1 MTSLAISTPVG
12 RMVLTEEDGAITRVI
27 WSEEAAGEGSP
38 LLREAARQVEAYFA
52 GALTEF
58 DLPLRV
64 EASGV
69 VKLVCAQMRKI
80 PFGET
85 TTYGAIS
92 KKLGF
97 SAQSIG
103 GACGANPIPL
113 IIPCHRVLGA
123 SGLGGFSGGTG
134 VETKVALL
142 RHEGAASLLI

>member
-1 MTSLAISTPVG
+1 MATLALSTPVG
-12 RMVLTEEDGAITRVI
+12 RIVLTEAGGAITRI
-27 WSEEAAGEGSP
+27 KWSDEAAGEGSP
-38 LLREAARQVEAYFA
+38 LLREAERQIGEYFA
-52 GALTEF
+52 GEREDF

-64 EASGV
+64 EGSAV
-69 VKLVCAQMRKI
+69 VKLVCSEMRKI

-123 SGLGGFSGGTG
+123 SSLGGFSGGTG

-142 RHEGAASLLI
+142 RHEGAAGLLI